1 MLERIQRWL
10 AINSVLSLLFYS
22 FLFWRR
28 NFVQWKR
35 EREKKKKKRRDLL
48 LFKKKKMSF
57 CWHLIVR
64 SIWFS
69 KEKKKVRSITNMN
82 GMIILKT
89 KSYLVDQNIKFSNS
103 RYQNENN
110 HNDYKRKSLMRLISI
125 SLKPFLKWCD
135 YFLIKYSRYNILD
148 FKN

>member
-1 MLERIQRWL
+1 MKE
-10 AINSVLSLLFYS
+10 
-22 FLFWRR
+22 
-28 NFVQWKR
+28 R
-35 EREKKKKKRRDLL
+35 ERKKEKEKKRSFVVQEKKKKVILLALNSYINLILKRG
-48 LFKKKKMSF
+48 K
-57 CWHLIVR
+57 
-64 SIWFS
+64 
-69 KEKKKVRSITNMN
+69 KKKVRSVTNMN

>member
-1 MLERIQRWL
+1 MKE
-10 AINSVLSLLFYS
+10 
-22 FLFWRR
+22 
-28 NFVQWKR
+28 R
-35 EREKKKKKRRDLL
+35 ERKKEKEKKRS
-48 LFKKKKMSF
+48 FVVQEKKKMSF

-69 KEKKKVRSITNMN
+69 KEKKKKVRSITNMN